1 MPDDAVRAV
10 AELAASQHRAFTRRQ
25 AAELNF
31 DKGRVATAK
40 RRGWLDEPY
49 PGVLVINGSED
60 GWRQR
65 LMAAVLA
72 AGGHAVASHRS
83 AARLHHLDGFEEDDV
98 VELSVTRDHRW
109 RGGDDVVAH
118 HVVAIDAADVLAVGG
133 IPCTGLARTLAD
145 LGMVVEPLAVR
156 RALTSAR
163 RRGASLRWIQLTADR
178 LYRPGPSGVAVL
190 LRQLSTIPYEGRLP
204 DSWFEELVAI
214 CLEDPGIP
222 PIELQCPIRDH
233 SGRIVAR
240 TDIGI
245 PCVRLGLEAHSRR
258 FHFGPDAE
266 PLDEQRDMLAA
277 ACGWDLQYLGW
288 YATKRPSDV
297 VGVIKQIVAARRR
310 EL

>member
-65 LMAAVLA
+65 LMAAMLA

-83 AARLHHLDGFEEDDV
+83 AARLHHLDGFEEVDV

-118 HVVAIDAADVLAVGG
+118 HVAAIDAADVLAVGG

-145 LGMVVEPLAVR
+145 LGIGCRATRRTPGADFGPTTRRQPAVDPADRRSSPPARPVGRRRAPPPAVDDPVR
-156 RALTSAR
+156 RSAPR
-163 RRGASLRWIQLTADR
+163 LVVRGAGRHLPRGSGHPTDRVAMSDPRPQRAHRGPHRYRHPVRPSRALKPTVAGSTSVRMRNRSMSSATCSPRHVAGTCSTSGGTRRSVRPTSLR
-178 LYRPGPSGVAVL
+178 
-190 LRQLSTIPYEGRLP
+190 
-204 DSWFEELVAI
+204 
-214 CLEDPGIP
+214 
-222 PIELQCPIRDH
+222 
-233 SGRIVAR
+233 
-240 TDIGI
+240 
-245 PCVRLGLEAHSRR
+245 
-258 FHFGPDAE
+258 
-266 PLDEQRDMLAA
+266 
-277 ACGWDLQYLGW
+277 
-288 YATKRPSDV
+288 
-297 VGVIKQIVAARRR
+297 
-310 EL
+310 